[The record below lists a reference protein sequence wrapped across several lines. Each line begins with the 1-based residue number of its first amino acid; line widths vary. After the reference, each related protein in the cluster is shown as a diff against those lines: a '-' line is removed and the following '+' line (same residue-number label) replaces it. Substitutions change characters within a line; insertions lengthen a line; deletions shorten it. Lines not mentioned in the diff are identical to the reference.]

1 MLGDILREEREK
13 QNLTV
18 KDVEMGTS
26 IRALY
31 ISAIEENNY
40 DVLPGEVYLKGF
52 IKTYAGFLNLNGSE
66 MVDLYKKQQS
76 DLKKDNDILVE
87 EIANEPKFEKQPLQ
101 EFNTLEKPKFKKNLL
116 IGFATVVVVVGGG
129 IAYFGFGLD
138 SEQVDKKLPVAEKQV
153 SVKTEKTTEKVDKIE
168 TNNIKQMKG
177 VAITAKYTGDCWTQI
192 EADNKTIYEGTAKNG
207 DVLSWQADNNIVVR
221 VGNAGAV
228 EINHNGKNMGILG
241 SSGDVVTKKFTNETT
256 GKTK

>member
-18 KDVEMGTS
+18 KDVEIGTS

-31 ISAIEENNY
+31 ISAIEESKY

-52 IKTYAGFLNLNGSE
+52 IKTYADFLNLDGSE

-76 DLKKDNDILVE
+76 DLKKENNVLVE
-87 EIANEPKFEKQPLQ
+87 EIVNEPKFEKQIVQ
-101 EFNTLEKPKFKKNLL
+101 ESNTLEKPKFKKRLF
-116 IGFATVVVVVGGG
+116 IGFATLVVIGG
-129 IAYFGFGLD
+129 IAYLGFGLD
-138 SEQVDKKLPVAEKQV
+138 SEQVDKKIPVAEKQV
-153 SVKTEKTTEKVDKIE
+153 SVKTEKATEKVEKVE
-168 TNNIKQMKG
+168 TNNIKQVKG
-177 VAITAKYTGDCWTQI
+177 VAITAKYTSDCWTQI
-192 EADNKTIYEGTAKNG
+192 EADNKTVYEGTAKNG
-207 DVLSWQADNNIVVR
+207 DVLSWQADNNIVVK

-228 EINHNGKNMGILG
+228 EINHNGKNIGKLG
-241 SSGDVVTKKFTNETT
+241 GSGDVVTKKFTNETT

>member
-31 ISAIEENNY
+31 ISAIEESKY

-52 IKTYAGFLNLNGSE
+52 IKTYADFLNLDGSE
-66 MVDLYKKQQS
+66 MVDLYKKQQA
-76 DLKKDNDILVE
+76 DLKKDYDIPVE
-87 EIANEPKFEKQPLQ
+87 EIVNEVKCEKQPVQ
-101 EFNTLEKPKFKKNLL
+101 KSDILEKPKFKKYLL
-116 IGFATVVVVVGGG
+116 IGFTSLVVIGG
-129 IAYFGFGLD
+129 IAYLGFGLD
-138 SEQVDKKLPVAEKQV
+138 SEQVDKKLPPVEKQV
-153 SVKTEKTTEKVDKIE
+153 SVKPGKATETVEKAE
-168 TNNIKQMKG
+168 NNNIKQVKG
-177 VAITAKYTGDCWTQI
+177 VSITAKYNNDCWTQI

-207 DVLSWQADNNIVVR
+207 DVLSWQADNTIVVK

-228 EINHNGKNMGILG
+228 EINHNGKNIGKLG

>member
-52 IKTYAGFLNLNGSE
+52 IKTYADFLNLDGSK
-66 MVDLYKKQQS
+66 MVDLYKRQQS
-76 DLKKDNDILVE
+76 DLKKDNDILGE
-87 EIANEPKFEKQPLQ
+87 EIVNGPKFEKQPAL
-101 EFNTLEKPKFKKNLL
+101 ESTTLEKPKFKKNLL
-116 IGFATVVVVVGGG
+116 TGFAALVVIGG
-129 IAYFGFGLD
+129 IIYLGFGLD

-153 SVKTEKTTEKVDKIE
+153 SIKTEKATEKVE
-168 TNNIKQMKG
+168 TNTTNQMKG

-207 DVLSWQADNNIVVR
+207 DVLSWQADNTIVVR

-228 EINHNGKNMGILG
+228 EINHNGKNMGKLG

-256 GKTK
+256 GKTR

>member
-40 DVLPGEVYLKGF
+40 DILPGEVYLKGF

-66 MVDLYKKQQS
+66 MIDLYKKQQS
-76 DLKKDNDILVE
+76 DLKKDNDIPVE
-87 EIANEPKFEKQPLQ
+87 EIVNEPKFEKQPVQ
-101 EFNTLEKPKFKKNLL
+101 EFNTLEKPKFKKNLF
-116 IGFATVVVVVGGG
+116 IGFATLVVIGG
-129 IAYFGFGLD
+129 IVYFGFGLD

-153 SVKTEKTTEKVDKIE
+153 SVKTEKVEKIE
-168 TNNIKQMKG
+168 TNNINQMKG

-228 EINHNGKNMGILG
+228 EINHNGKNMGRLG

>member
-1 MLGDILREEREK
+1 MLGNILREEREK

-52 IKTYAGFLNLNGSE
+52 IKTYASFLNLNGSE

-76 DLKKDNDILVE
+76 DLKKDNDIPVE
-87 EIANEPKFEKQPLQ
+87 EIVNEPKFEKQPVQ
-101 EFNTLEKPKFKKNLL
+101 EFNTLEKPKFKKNLFV
-116 IGFATVVVVVGGG
+116 GFAALVVIGG

-153 SVKTEKTTEKVDKIE
+153 SVKTEKVEKIE
-168 TNNIKQMKG
+168 TNNINQIKG

-228 EINHNGKNMGILG
+228 EINHNGKNMGRLG

>member
-31 ISAIEENNY
+31 ISAIEESKY

-52 IKTYAGFLNLNGSE
+52 IKTYADFLNLDGSE
-66 MVDLYKKQQS
+66 MVDLYKRQQL
-76 DLKKDNDILVE
+76 DLKKDNDILVK
-87 EIANEPKFEKQPLQ
+87 EIGNEPNFEKQPLQ
-101 EFNTLEKPKFKKNLL
+101 ESTTLEKPKFKKNLFL
-116 IGFATVVVVVGGG
+116 GFAGLVVIGG
-129 IAYFGFGLD
+129 IVYLGLGLD

-153 SVKTEKTTEKVDKIE
+153 SVKTEKVTEKVE
-168 TNNIKQMKG
+168 TTTTNQMKG
-177 VAITAKYTGDCWTQI
+177 VSITAKYIGDCWTQI

-207 DVLSWQADNNIVVR
+207 DVLSWQADNTIVVR

-228 EINHNGKNMGILG
+228 EINHNGKNMGKLG

>member
-13 QNLTV
+13 QGLTV
-18 KDVEMGTS
+18 KDVETGTS

-52 IKTYAGFLNLNGSE
+52 IKTYADFLKLDGSE
-66 MVDLYKKQQS
+66 LVKLYKKQQS
-76 DLKKDNDILVE
+76 DLKKDQDVLVE
-87 EIANEPKFEKQPLQ
+87 ETLNEVNFEKQPIL
-101 EFNTLEKPKFKKNLL
+101 EPRSLEKTKFKKNLF
-116 IGFATVVVVVGGG
+116 IGFATLLVIGGV
-129 IAYFGFGLD
+129 AYWGFGLD
-138 SEQVDKKLPVAEKQV
+138 SEQVDKKAPVVDKQV
-153 SVKTEKTTEKVDKIE
+153 NVKSEKATDKVEKVE
-168 TNNIKQMKG
+168 TTTVKQMKG

-207 DVLSWQADNNIVVR
+207 DVLSWQADNAIVVK

-228 EINHNGKNMGILG
+228 EINYNGKNEGKLG
-241 SSGDVVTKKFTNETT
+241 SNGDVVTKKFTNETT